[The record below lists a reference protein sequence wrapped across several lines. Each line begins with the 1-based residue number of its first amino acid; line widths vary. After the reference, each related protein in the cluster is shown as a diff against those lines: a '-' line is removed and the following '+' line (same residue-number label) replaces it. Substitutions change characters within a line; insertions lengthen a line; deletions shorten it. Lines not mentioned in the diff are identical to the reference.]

1 MKTLLLSKLEALETI
16 DLLAKHYKL
25 SPNTTL
31 GSIYHLADRA
41 IVICRLEQL
50 RDSFADLT
58 WDTTL
63 GEAREIIV
71 NEND

>member
-1 MKTLLLSKLEALETI
+1 MKMKTSIMTKEQALNAIVYFKTTHAAT
-16 DLLAKHYKL
+16 D
-25 SPNTTL
+25 NTTL
-31 GSIYHLADRA
+31 GDLSHNYWCASMVDWM
-41 IVICRLEQL
+41 

-63 GEAREIIV
+63 GEAREIVI

>member
-1 MKTLLLSKLEALETI
+1 MKTSIMTKEQALNAIMYFKTRYI
-16 DLLAKHYKL
+16 ATD
-25 SPNTTL
+25 NTTL
-31 GSIYHLADRA
+31 GDLSHNHCHTSMIDWM
-41 IVICRLEQL
+41 

>member
-1 MKTLLLSKLEALETI
+1 MKTSIMTKEQALNAITYFKTRYTAT
-16 DLLAKHYKL
+16 D
-25 SPNTTL
+25 NTTL
-31 GSIYHLADRA
+31 GDLSRNHCYTSMVDWM
-41 IVICRLEQL
+41 

-63 GEAREIIV
+63 GETREIIV